1 VLVSVEVLRKKKAD
15 DVVKVSSKCPKV
27 PEKKGAE
34 PMKVSGA
41 CTSGGPKWPS
51 VADILLAKFV
61 RLSKGIIPYAIASAA
76 TVRIMPE
83 PRGSENLLS
92 DLGSKVGGK
101 GPVYKTMPGA
111 KAMPGAKVVFPSL
124 RSASFRLL
132 GLWLWYLWRGLR
144 NHHRMTRRLRFS
156 QRQVLIASPQSI
168 KLDLKQLRGWGLSPM
183 FLFLLPHLLAPLELR
198 QVTWDILKLW
208 VYVKRRFLILGWCLI

>member
-1 VLVSVEVLRKKKAD
+1 VGSYTRTEYEACIASLPSNGHLNRVLKVAGLAHGPCPMLVSVVVLRKKKAD

-132 GLWLWYLWRGLR
+132 GLWL
-144 NHHRMTRRLRFS
+144 
-156 QRQVLIASPQSI
+156 
-168 KLDLKQLRGWGLSPM
+168 
-183 FLFLLPHLLAPLELR
+183 
-198 QVTWDILKLW
+198 
-208 VYVKRRFLILGWCLI
+208 